1 MKTKEELNALKEEVE
16 TLNKK
21 LNELTEEELTQ
32 VSGGMSEIDAAI
44 LYGTVFGHLFNAGQS
59 AQKTGN
65 TKLIN
70 EITELQTKCNN
81 REYAQ
86 IVSKINELLPV
97 GVCDSS
103 DNAAYDSLKKAKETI
118 ERSGVLNA

>member
-1 MKTKEELNALKEEVE
+1 MKTKEELNAIKEEFE
-16 TLNKK
+16 TLNGK
-21 LNELTEEELTQ
+21 LADLSEEELAQ
-32 VSGGMSEIDAAI
+32 VSGGMSEIDDAI
-44 LYGTVFGHLFNAGQS
+44 LHGTVFAHLFNAGQS

-65 TKLIN
+65 TKLIAAV
-70 EITELQTKCNN
+70 TELREKCNN

-86 IVSKINELLPV
+86 VRSKINELLPI

-103 DNAAYDSLKKAKETI
+103 DNDAYESLKKAKEAI